1 MSKLLSLVNLKWL
14 LAIAIVLGALA
25 YWVNWSLDM
34 NTQVANQSTT
44 IGERDET
51 IAGLRTEIE
60 TYTSTKKQNKMWFD
74 ELEEAQIDLMCAAR
88 NNTPVAPPSPATP
101 QIVEVVKYRDRVSNC
116 PTTDITKSE
125 VFDPKVSELRPVNE
139 EIALQS
145 LNNAWKAYCISI
157 KNEDET
163 CAPFK

>member
-1 MSKLLSLVNLKWL
+1 MNKLLSLTGLKWL
-14 LAIAIVLGALA
+14 VAIGIVLGALA

-34 NTQVANQSTT
+34 NTQVADQKSV
-44 IGERDET
+44 IGERDKT
-51 IAGLRTEIE
+51 ISELRTEIE

-74 ELEEAQIDLMCAAR
+74 ELEDAQVDLVCAAR
-88 NNTPVAPPSPATP
+88 NNTPVAPPPTSTP

-116 PTTDITKSE
+116 PTTDVTKAE
-125 VFDPKVSELRPVNE
+125 TFDPKVSELRPVNE

>member
-14 LAIAIVLGALA
+14 LAIGIVLGALA

-34 NTQVANQSTT
+34 NTQVADQKTAIT
-44 IGERDET
+44 DRDGT

-88 NNTPVAPPSPATP
+88 NGTPISPPPATTP

-116 PTTDITKSE
+116 PTTDISKAE
-125 VFDPKVSELRPVNE
+125 VFDPKVSELRPVND
-139 EIALQS
+139 EIALQA